1 MYYNLNNHRPRE
13 YWWFLTIAVIA
24 GLVVIVIG
32 GYLVWKATHLDD
44 SKKRE
49 TKSSELPRMTNQ
61 PPPKKEPKPVKPPYS
76 SDAPLLEQVREALS
90 EGINPES
97 AVALAK
103 SLPNKPEKADAA
115 FILLEYAAEVGNA
128 EAALEVGRY
137 FDPTFKG
144 ESGTIIKD
152 PYSAYEWYQ
161 LAFSKG
167 RQEAQNHLSELRQ
180 WVEKQAAQ
188 GSKEARELLNSW
200 R

>member
-1 MYYNLNNHRPRE
+1 VDYKLNNGRFRE
-13 YWWFLTIAVIA
+13 NRWVLTIAVIV

-32 GYLVWKATHLDD
+32 GYLIWKAIRVDD
-44 SKKRE
+44 SKKTE
-49 TKSSELPRMTNQ
+49 AKPSDLPRMANQ
-61 PPPKKEPKPVKPPYS
+61 PPSEKVLTPVTPPYS
-76 SDAPLLEQVREALS
+76 SDAPLLEQVRKALS
-90 EGINPES
+90 EGINPDG
-97 AVALAK
+97 AVTLAK

-115 FILLEYAAEVGNA
+115 FILLEYAAEAGNA

-152 PYSAYEWYQ
+152 PYSAYDWYQ

-167 RQEAQNHLSELRQ
+167 RQEAQNHLADLRQ

-188 GSKEARELLNSW
+188 GSKQARELLNSW
-200 R
+200 K

>member
-1 MYYNLNNHRPRE
+1 MDYNLNNRRSRDH
-13 YWWFLTIAVIA
+13 WWVLTIAVIV
-24 GLVVIVIG
+24 GLAVIFIG
-32 GYLVWKATHLDD
+32 GYLVWKAIQVDD
-44 SKKRE
+44 SKKKE
-49 TKSSELPRMTNQ
+49 TKPSELPRMANQ
-61 PPPKKEPKPVKPPYS
+61 PPPKKVPKPGTPPYS
-76 SDAPLLEQVREALS
+76 ADAPLLEQVREALRG
-90 EGINPES
+90 GISPDV

-103 SLPNKPEKADAA
+103 SLPNKPEKGDAV
-115 FILLEYAAEVGNA
+115 FILLEYAAEAGNA

-144 ESGTIIKD
+144 ESGTILKD

-167 RQEAQNHLSELRQ
+167 RQEAQNHLSNLRQ

-188 GSKEARELLNSW
+188 GSKQAQELLNNW

>member
-1 MYYNLNNHRPRE
+1 MYYNLNNRRSRE
-13 YWWFLTIAVIA
+13 YWWVVTIAVIV
-24 GLVVIVIG
+24 GSVVIVIG
-32 GYLVWKATHLDD
+32 GYLVWKATHVDD
-44 SKKRE
+44 SKKKE
-49 TKSSELPRMTNQ
+49 AKPSELPRMANQ
-61 PPPKKEPKPVKPPYS
+61 PSPQKVPKPVTPLYS
-76 SDAPLLEQVREALS
+76 SDAPLLEQVRKALS
-90 EGINPES
+90 EGINPDG

-115 FILLEYAAEVGNA
+115 FILLEYAAEAGNA

-167 RQEAQNHLSELRQ
+167 RQEAQNHLSDLRQ

-188 GSKEARELLNSW
+188 GSKQARELLNSW

>member
-1 MYYNLNNHRPRE
+1 MANKP
-13 YWWFLTIAVIA
+13 
-24 GLVVIVIG
+24 
-32 GYLVWKATHLDD
+32 
-44 SKKRE
+44 S
-49 TKSSELPRMTNQ
+49 
-61 PPPKKEPKPVKPPYS
+61 PKKEPKPVTPPYS
-76 SDAPLLEQVREALS
+76 SVAPLLEQVREALR
-90 EGINPES
+90 EGINPDG

-103 SLPNKPEKADAA
+103 SLPNKPEKGDAA
-115 FILLEYAAEVGNA
+115 FILLEYAAEAGNA

-144 ESGTIIKD
+144 ESGTILKD

-167 RQEAQNHLSELRQ
+167 QQEAQNHLSDLRQ

-188 GSKEARELLNSW
+188 GSKQARELLNSW